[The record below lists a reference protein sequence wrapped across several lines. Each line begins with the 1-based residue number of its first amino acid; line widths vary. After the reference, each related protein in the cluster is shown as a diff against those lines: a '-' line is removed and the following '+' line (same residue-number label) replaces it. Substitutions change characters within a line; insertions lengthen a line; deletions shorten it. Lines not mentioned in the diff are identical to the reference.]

1 MTLRETGL
9 SIIHPFY
16 NDFRRLP
23 FHVKNWG
30 SYNPESRSKLHF
42 VLVDDYSI
50 RPLIGVIDV
59 SVVENLYVYR
69 VMEDLRWNTPGAL
82 NLGVMQAP
90 TEWVCIMDSDC
101 MFFPENLEKLLDFEP
116 EPDKF
121 YYFKRQRIS
130 DTMPEKLLLDRYLPC
145 AILMTKTAFLNIGG
159 FDEDFSG
166 AHSGGYGFFDTD
178 LENRIKVAG
187 LRRQV
192 DGVFIHEYME
202 DIMGPNVHTR
212 ERVRNKGLINKKLY
226 YQKIAGEVPRGGKLC
241 RFRWQ
246 REWPVDYSPADGPS

>member
-1 MTLRETGL
+1 MKLRDIEL
-9 SIIHPFY
+9 SIVIPFY

-23 FHVKNWG
+23 FHVENWG
-30 SYNPESRSKLHF
+30 NYKPASREKLHF
-42 VLVDDYSI
+42 VLVDDCSV
-50 RPLIGVIDV
+50 RPLIGAIDV

-69 VMEDLRWNTPGAL
+69 VKDDLKWNTPGAL
-82 NLGVMQAP
+82 NLGITQAP
-90 TEWVCIMDSDC
+90 TEWVVCMDSDC

-121 YYFKRQRIS
+121 YYFKRKRICN
-130 DTMPEKLLLDRYLPC
+130 DWPEKLLLDRYLPC

-166 AHSGGYGFFDTD
+166 ARSRGYGFFDTD

-187 LRRQV
+187 LRQQV
-192 DGVFIHEYME
+192 NGVFIHEYME

-212 ERVRNKGLINKKLY
+212 EAVRNMDRINRKLY
-226 YQKIAGEVPRGGKLC
+226 YSKIAGETPRGGELC
-241 RFRWQ
+241 RFKWRKD
-246 REWPVDYSPADGPS
+246 WPIDSFSADS